1 MDPRS
6 KISTVGAGLRPA
18 RCHRAASRSP
28 SPNLCASRRQSNP
41 RATEQETSHIP
52 VASPPFRNAGVSPAL
67 LTFLQDGSP
76 LLQRGSWTCLPQ
88 ADFSAAKKRCP
99 PRKGFSPGIFRTRVL
114 KTVLSLLTLAS
125 TITVPTSAQSLPET
139 VEAIDKARITTRILF
154 ITAHPDDEWASL
166 LTYLARGLD
175 ADVALLTITR
185 GQGGQNA
192 IGPEQGAELGVI
204 RTEELLAADKHYG
217 VRQFFTRAM
226 DTGYV
231 KTPEQA
237 RKIWGGVALEDM
249 VRVIRTFRPQVVI
262 NGWGGV
268 HGGHG
273 HHQESGILTPQ
284 AIAAAADPKMFP
296 EQIAEGLPAWKVTLD
311 LRPARDPNVAG
322 AIPIPIND
330 VSPLWGKSYVDMG
343 MEGHAQHRSQGTPS
357 FFGNPFFRRPVSL
370 VRENEKG
377 DVAGS
382 FDAKLLAEPNASL
395 ADRFPRLS
403 NRGSLEA
410 IDFGLALA
418 KMDVLKLDRTSAAAT
433 LVNLAV
439 GLRNLRK
446 EIESQSGS
454 EAEAGKSEL
463 DRLTEKIDR
472 ALAEVVALPIDVQA
486 DRHEIVAGESFSV
499 NVNFLGQG
507 AVPVK
512 WIVDESSLLVP
523 KGWKVEIDK
532 SGGDKNYKFKVEIP
546 GHATPPSSPG
556 DVILPYPPPLV
567 RFAPRVTADIYTYAF
582 PVERTVESMKATTTG
597 IDTYPLELVP
607 AVTLTPDPQQIM
619 VPAERA
625 SQPLTLLTRVR
636 YHGTKAAKVSVGLD
650 APTGWQFQPIVPL
663 DFSGAGDQL
672 IRFNVTPPAHI
683 APGAYPL
690 HPFAQLDDEKFT
702 SSLEPIPSLP
712 TRDWSQPADVTVHV
726 LNLIVPAH
734 LRIGYI
740 AASNDPIPDTLRQ
753 IGIQVDILDE
763 VALAFEDLSR
773 YDAIVVG
780 IRAYDLRPDLMR
792 SNRRLLDY
800 VQQGGSLV
808 VQYQRDP
815 QWVSAMPYTAAM
827 PGQTSRVTDANS
839 PVHFLAPDNPLVNSP
854 NKITLSDFEGWDQE
868 RGLYFLGTFDS
879 HYQPVLGLTDPGEP
893 ETNGSLVYARYGEG
907 VYIYTG
913 LSFFRELPAGVPGA
927 YRLFVNL
934 LSQTQHAQAHD

>member
-1 MDPRS
+1 MLAAA
-6 KISTVGAGLRPA
+6 ISATILAPA
-18 RCHRAASRSP
+18 
-28 SPNLCASRRQSNP
+28 
-41 RATEQETSHIP
+41 I
-52 VASPPFRNAGVSPAL
+52 
-67 LTFLQDGSP
+67 
-76 LLQRGSWTCLPQ
+76 
-88 ADFSAAKKRCP
+88 
-99 PRKGFSPGIFRTRVL
+99 
-114 KTVLSLLTLAS
+114 
-125 TITVPTSAQSLPET
+125 SAQSLPET
-139 VEAIDKARITTRILF
+139 VEAIDKARVTTRILF

-166 LTYLARGLD
+166 LTYLSRGLN

-192 IGPEQGAELGVI
+192 IGPEQGNELGVI
-204 RTEELLAADKHYG
+204 RTDELLAADKHYG

-284 AIAAAADPKMFP
+284 AVSAAADPKMFP
-296 EQIAEGLPAWKVTLD
+296 EQIAEGLPAWKVTLEV
-311 LRPARDPNVAG
+311 RPARDNNVTGVVPLA
-322 AIPIPIND
+322 IND

-377 DVAGS
+377 DATGS
-382 FDAKLLAEPNASL
+382 FDPKLLAEPFGSL
-395 ADRFPRLS
+395 AETFPSYREMLAP
-403 NRGSLEA
+403 SLNQA
-410 IDFGLALA
+410 SAHLKAASTAALALHRS
-418 KMDVLKLDRTSAAAT
+418 DAAT
-433 LVNLAV
+433 DLAEAA
-439 GLRNLRK
+439 K
-446 EIESQSGS
+446 EIAKLRDLVSKQNGNGS
-454 EAEAGKSEL
+454 AQLLWEL
-463 DRLTEKIDR
+463 DRVREKIDL
-472 ALAEVVALPIDVQA
+472 ALNHDIALPMIVEA
-486 DRHEIVAGESFSV
+486 DRHELVAGESFSV
-499 NVNFLGQG
+499 DVSFLGKP

-512 WIVDESSLLVP
+512 YTVDASSPLVP
-523 KGWKVEIDK
+523 KGWNVAIDK
-532 SGGDKNYKFKVEIP
+532 SGGDTSYKFKVEIP
-546 GHATPPSSPG
+546 AGATPPSSPG

-567 RFAPRVTADIYTYAF
+567 RIAPRIEIDGYSFAF
-582 PVERTVESMKATTTG
+582 AQTVESMKATTTG

-607 AVTLTPDPQQIM
+607 DVTLTPDPRQIM

-625 SQPLTLLTRVR
+625 SQPVTLLVRVR
-636 YHGTKAAKVSVGLD
+636 YHGTQPAKGSVGVD
-650 APTGWQFQPIVPL
+650 APAGWQVHPDASHLFVAPSDGLIP
-663 DFSGAGDQL
+663 FSFSAPGDQL
-672 IRFNVTPPAHI
+672 IRFSVTPPANA

-690 HPFAQLDDEKFT
+690 HPYAQIGRISGVEKFT
-702 SSLEPIPSLP
+702 TSLEPIPSLP
-712 TRDWSQPADVTVHV
+712 TRDWSQPADVAVHV

-734 LRIGYI
+734 LLIGYI

-753 IGIQVDILDE
+753 IGIQVDMLDE

-815 QWVSAMPYTAAM
+815 QWVSAMPYPATM

-839 PVHFLAPDNPLVNSP
+839 PVHFLALDNPLLNSP
-854 NKITLSDFEGWDQE
+854 NKITLADFEGWDQE
-868 RGLYFLGTFDS
+868 RGLYFLGTLDS

-934 LSQTQHAQAHD
+934 LSQTQPRPSP

>member
-18 RCHRAASRSP
+18 RCHRAAS
-28 SPNLCASRRQSNP
+28 
-41 RATEQETSHIP
+41 
-52 VASPPFRNAGVSPAL
+52 SPPSPAL
-67 LTFLQDGSP
+67 LTRSQGGSP
-76 LLQRGSWTCLPQ
+76 LLQQGEL
-88 ADFSAAKKRCP
+88 DFSPAKKCCLTG
-99 PRKGFSPGIFRTRVL
+99 KGFSPGSFRTRIL
-114 KTVLSLLTLAS
+114 RTVLSLITLATAI
-125 TITVPTSAQSLPET
+125 TISTSAQSLPDT
-139 VEAIDKARITTRILF
+139 VEAIDKARVTTRILF

-166 LTYLARGLD
+166 LTYLSHGLN

-237 RKIWGGVALEDM
+237 QKIWGGVALEDM

-262 NGWGGV
+262 NGWAGV

-296 EQIAEGLPAWKVTLD
+296 EQIAEGLPAWKVALD

-322 AIPIPIND
+322 AIPLPIND

-377 DVAGS
+377 DPAGG
-382 FDAKLLAEPNASL
+382 FDAKLLEEPLSSLAEKFSPYREMLAQRLRQVDSNLEAAGNTALALHRSIAAKSL
-395 ADRFPRLS
+395 AD
-403 NRGSLEA
+403 
-410 IDFGLALA
+410 
-418 KMDVLKLDRTSAAAT
+418 AA
-433 LVNLAV
+433 
-439 GLRNLRK
+439 K
-446 EIESQSGS
+446 EIAKLREQVSSQNADGS
-454 EAEAGKSEL
+454 SQLLWEL
-463 DRLTEKIDR
+463 DRVKEKIDL
-472 ALAEVVALPIDVQA
+472 ALNEDIALPMIVEA
-486 DRHEIVAGESFSV
+486 DRHELVAGEEFLVDAS
-499 NVNFLGQG
+499 FLGKP

-512 WIVDESSLLVP
+512 YIVDASSLLVP
-523 KGWKVEIDK
+523 KGWNVTVGNGAGDK
-532 SGGDKNYKFKVEIP
+532 SGGEKGEGDKNYKFKVEIP
-546 GHATPPSSPG
+546 AGATPPTSPG

-567 RFAPRVTADIYTYAF
+567 RVAPKIEIDGYSFAVP
-582 PVERTVESMKATTTG
+582 RTVDSMKATTTG
-597 IDTYPLELVP
+597 IDTYSLEFVP

-636 YHGTKAAKVSVGLD
+636 YHGTKPEKVRVGVD
-650 APTGWQFQPIVPL
+650 VPSGWQLQPVAPL
-663 DFSGAGDQL
+663 DFSGPGDQL
-672 IRFNVTPPAHI
+672 IRFSVTPSANV
-683 APGAYPL
+683 AAGAYPL
-690 HPFAQLDDEKFT
+690 HPFAQLDGEKFST
-702 SSLEPIPSLP
+702 SLEPIPSSP
-712 TRDWSQPADVTVHV
+712 TRDWSEPADVTVHV

-753 IGIQVDILDE
+753 IGIQVDLLDE

-800 VQQGGSLV
+800 VQRGGSLV

-815 QWVSAMPYTAAM
+815 QWVSAMPYAATM

-839 PVHFLAPDNPLVNSP
+839 PVHFLAPDNPLLNSP
-854 NKITLSDFEGWDQE
+854 NKITLADFEGWDQE

-893 ETNGSLVYARYGEG
+893 ETNGSLVYAHYGKG

-934 LSQTQHAQAHD
+934 LSQTQDTAPQN